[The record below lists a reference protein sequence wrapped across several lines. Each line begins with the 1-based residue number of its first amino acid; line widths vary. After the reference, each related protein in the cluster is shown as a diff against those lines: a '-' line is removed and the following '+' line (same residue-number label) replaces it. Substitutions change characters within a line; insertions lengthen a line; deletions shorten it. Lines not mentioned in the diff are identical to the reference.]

1 MNTFTRQSIAGASRR
16 RCAALALGALL
27 ILIGGFVTP
36 AHAFRLQAIDR
47 ARFVGQVTALLPING
62 SPTAFVLL
70 QPSLSVTI
78 SINPQTQLT
87 ASSAEANVEGLARD
101 DYAVVNAKHVQGR
114 WIAAKI
120 TYDVDPILPLRTVS
134 GSVVRLTPDGR
145 RVNVKLDT
153 GGSRWIT
160 IGRLARYR
168 LDGRIIDPPPILLQS
183 EPVQFVINR
192 ATIPWVALEVD
203 VRSVP

>member
-1 MNTFTRQSIAGASRR
+1 MNTLKKRSHPQVFGRWW
-16 RCAALALGALL
+16 ALAALGALL
-27 ILIGGFVTP
+27 IFSSGFVTP
-36 AHAFRLQAIDR
+36 AQAFRLQIIDR
-47 ARFVGQVTALLPING
+47 ARFVGQVTTLLPVNG

-70 QPSLSVTI
+70 QPNLSVTI
-78 SINPQTQLT
+78 SISPQTQLT
-87 ASSAEANVEGLARD
+87 GSSAEANVEGLARD

-120 TYDVDPILPLRTVS
+120 RYDVDPILPLRVVS
-134 GSVVRLTPDGR
+134 GSVVKLTPDGR

-168 LDGRIIDPPPILLQS
+168 LDGRAVDPPPILLKG
-183 EPVQFVINR
+183 ELVQFVVNR
-192 ATIPWVALEVD
+192 TTVPWLALEVD
-203 VRSVP
+203 ARSA